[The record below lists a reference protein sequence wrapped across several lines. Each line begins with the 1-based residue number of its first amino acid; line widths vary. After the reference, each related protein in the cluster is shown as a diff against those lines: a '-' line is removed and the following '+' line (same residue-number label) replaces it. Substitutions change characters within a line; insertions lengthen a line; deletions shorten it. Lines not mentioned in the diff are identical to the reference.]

1 MSEPTKITQSIEQA
15 FQKKRDAKAVSERFQ
30 TENAKV
36 QPQAR
41 DLEELVLGA
50 IMLEQNAF
58 DNVSSIIKAPEN
70 FYVDAHQRIYRAMIK
85 LTEGNDP
92 VDMYTVT
99 EKLRSSGELEM
110 VGGAYF
116 IASLTNKV
124 ASSANIEAHA
134 RIVVQ
139 KYLKREVISVSSM
152 AIKDAFDDTVDVF
165 DLLDNTEAELFKLTE
180 SNMKK
185 SAIEIGSVVL
195 EEIDAIAERRKNAVE
210 GEVVTGVSTGFTELD
225 RLTSG
230 WQKSDLIIVAA
241 RPGMGKTAFTLALAR
256 NAAVDGKK
264 PVAFFSLEM
273 STNQLVARLI
283 SMETEIESEKIKK
296 GLLLEHEWQHLVKNI
311 DNLKDAPIFIDDT
324 AAIGIFELRAKC
336 RRLKAKHD
344 IQMIMI
350 DYLQLMTGSADGK
363 SSGNR
368 EQEISLISRSLKG
381 IAKEL
386 NVPIIA
392 LSQLSR
398 AVETRGGDKKP
409 MLSDLRES
417 GAIEQDADMVIFL
430 YRPEYYKITQDTD
443 GLDTRGIAE
452 IIIAKHR
459 NGSLD
464 TVKAKFIGKYAKFQ
478 DLEVSTSY
486 GDSDKNDFNNGNTIT
501 QQSKMNKEIENFDDF
516 LSDGFVED
524 SDMPF

>member
-1 MSEPTKITQSIEQA
+1 MAEFEQNTSKRLKEAFKKKSEFKNKFEEGQ
-15 FQKKRDAKAVSERFQ
+15 
-30 TENAKV
+30 V

-41 DLEELVLGA
+41 DLEEIVLGA

-58 DNVSSIIKAPEN
+58 DNVSAILKTSDN
-70 FYVDAHQRIYRAMIK
+70 FYVDAHQRIYKAMLK
-85 LTEGNDP
+85 LTEDNEP
-92 VDMYTVT
+92 LDMYTVT
-99 EKLRSSGELEM
+99 EKLRSTGELEI

-124 ASSANIEAHA
+124 ASSANVESHA

-139 KYLKREVISVSSM
+139 KFLKREVISLSSK
-152 AIKDAFDDTVDVF
+152 AIQDAFDDTVDVF
-165 DLLDNTEAELFKLTE
+165 DLLDGTEAELFKLTE

-185 SAIEIGSVVL
+185 TAVEIGTVVL
-195 EEIDAIAERRKNAVE
+195 EEIDAIAQRKENAKD
-210 GEVVTGVSTGFTELD
+210 GEIITGVTTGFAELD

-230 WQKSDLIIVAA
+230 WQKSDLIVLAA

-256 NAAVDGKK
+256 NAAIDDKK

-283 SMETEIESEKIKK
+283 AMETEIESEKLKK
-296 GLLLEHEWQHLVKNI
+296 GLLLEKEWKHLVKNI
-311 DNLKDAPIFIDDT
+311 DNLKEAPIFIDDT

-344 IQMIMI
+344 IQLIVI
-350 DYLQLMTGSADGK
+350 DYLQLMTGSIDGK
-363 SSGNR
+363 GAGNR
-368 EQEISLISRSLKG
+368 EQEISMISRNLKG

-386 NVPIIA
+386 EVPIIA

-398 AVETRGGDKKP
+398 AVETRGGAKKP

-430 YRPEYYKITQDTD
+430 YRPEYYKITQDED
-443 GLDTRGIAE
+443 GLDCRGMAE
-452 IIIAKHR
+452 VIIAKHR
-459 NGSLD
+459 NGSLE
-464 TVKAKFIGKYAKFQ
+464 TVKTRFIGKFAKFK
-478 DLEVSTSY
+478 DLE
-486 GDSDKNDFNNGNTIT
+486 NDAFGVLEQDFSNSNMKTLP
-501 QQSKMNKEIENFDDF
+501 SKMNDSSSDFDD
-516 LSDGFVED
+516 SDDSED
-524 SDMPF
+524 FPVDDAIPF

>member
-1 MSEPTKITQSIEQA
+1 MAEPTKLTQGIENA
-15 FQKKRDAKAVSERFQ
+15 FQKKRENKASDRYKD
-30 TENAKV
+30 ENAKV

-58 DNVSSIIKAPEN
+58 DNVSSIIKTSEN
-70 FYVDAHQRIYRAMIK
+70 FYVDAHQRIFSVMLK
-85 LTEGNDP
+85 LTEANEP
-92 VDMYTVT
+92 IDMYTVT

-139 KYLKREVISVSSM
+139 KFLKRQVISLSSE

-165 DLLDNTEAELFKLTE
+165 DLLDSTEAELFKLTE

-185 SAIEIGSVVL
+185 NAVEIGTIVL
-195 EEIDAIAERRKNAVE
+195 EEIDAISERRKNAVD
-210 GEVVTGVSTGFTELD
+210 GEVITGVSTGFAELD
-225 RLTSG
+225 KVTSG
-230 WQKSDLIIVAA
+230 WQKSDLIVLAA

-256 NAAVDGKK
+256 NAAIDGKK

-296 GLLLEHEWQHLVKNI
+296 GLLLETEWKHLVKNI
-311 DNLKDAPIFIDDT
+311 DSLKEAPMFIDDT

-350 DYLQLMTGSADGK
+350 DYLQLMTGSVDGK
-363 SSGNR
+363 GGGNR
-368 EQEISLISRSLKG
+368 EQEISMISRNLKG

-398 AVETRGGDKKP
+398 AVETRGGAKRP

-430 YRPEYYKITQDTD
+430 YRPEYYKITQDEE
-443 GLDTRGIAE
+443 GGDTRGIAE
-452 IIIAKHR
+452 VIIAKHR
-459 NGSLD
+459 NGSLE
-464 TVKAKFIGKYAKFQ
+464 TIKTRFIGKFAKFK
-478 DLEVSTSY
+478 DLEIDPFAISEKDHS
-486 GDSDKNDFNNGNTIT
+486 SENTIT
-501 QQSKMNKEIENFDDF
+501 QQSKMNGSDDKDDF
-516 LSDGFVED
+516 SSDEFAVD
-524 SDMPF
+524 NDMPF

>member
-1 MSEPTKITQSIEQA
+1 MADPTKITQGLEKA
-15 FQKKRDAKAVSERFQ
+15 YQKKRDFKAADRYKDD
-30 TENAKV
+30 NAKV

-58 DNVSSIIKAPEN
+58 DNVSSIIKTPES
-70 FYVDAHQRIYRAMIK
+70 FYVDAHQRIYAVMLK
-85 LTEGNDP
+85 LTEANEP
-92 VDMYTVT
+92 IDMYTVT
-99 EKLRSSGELEM
+99 EKLRSSGELES

-139 KYLKREVISVSSM
+139 KYLKRQVITLSSE

-165 DLLDNTEAELFKLTE
+165 DLLDSTEAELFKLTE

-185 SAIEIGSVVL
+185 NAVEIGSIVL
-195 EEIDAIAERRKNAVE
+195 EEIDAISERRKNAVE
-210 GEVVTGVSTGFTELD
+210 GEVITGVSTGFAELD
-225 RLTSG
+225 KLTSG
-230 WQKSDLIIVAA
+230 WQKSDLIVLAA

-256 NAAVDGKK
+256 NAAIDAKK
-264 PVAFFSLEM
+264 GVAFFSLEM

-283 SMETEIESEKIKK
+283 AMETEIESEKIKK
-296 GLLLEHEWQHLVKNI
+296 GLLLETEWKHLVKNI
-311 DNLKDAPIFIDDT
+311 DNLKEAPIFIDDT
-324 AAIGIFELRAKC
+324 PAIGIFELRAKC

-350 DYLQLMTGSADGK
+350 DYLQLMTGTVDGK
-363 SSGNR
+363 GGGNR
-368 EQEISLISRSLKG
+368 EQEISMISRNLKG

-398 AVETRGGDKKP
+398 AVETRGGAKRP

-430 YRPEYYKITQDTD
+430 YRPEYYKITQDDD
-443 GLDTRGIAE
+443 GMDTRGIAE
-452 IIIAKHR
+452 VIIAKHR
-459 NGSLD
+459 NGSLE
-464 TVKAKFIGKYAKFQ
+464 TVKTRFVGKFAKFK
-478 DLEVSTSY
+478 DLEIDPFAINE
-486 GDSDKNDFNNGNTIT
+486 GDYNDGNTIT
-501 QQSKMNKEIENFDDF
+501 QQSKMNGDNEDDF
-516 LSDGFVED
+516 SGEGFAVD
-524 SDMPF
+524 NDMPF

>member
-1 MSEPTKITQSIEQA
+1 MAEFEQNTTRKLKEA
-15 FQKKRDAKAVSERFQ
+15 IQKKSNYKNKFEEGQ
-30 TENAKV
+30 V

-58 DNVSSIIKAPEN
+58 DNVSAILKTADN

-85 LTEGNDP
+85 LTEDNEP
-92 VDMYTVT
+92 IDMYTVT
-99 EKLRSSGELEM
+99 EKLRSTGELEM

-124 ASSANIEAHA
+124 ASSANIESHA

-139 KYLKREVISVSSM
+139 KFLKREVISLSSK

-165 DLLDNTEAELFKLTE
+165 DLLDGTEAELFKLTE

-185 SAIEIGSVVL
+185 SAVDIGTIVL
-195 EEIDAIAERRKNAVE
+195 EEIDAIAQRKENAKE
-210 GEVVTGVSTGFTELD
+210 GETITGVATGFAELD
-225 RLTSG
+225 KLTSG
-230 WQKSDLIIVAA
+230 WQKSDLIVLAA

-256 NAAVDGKK
+256 NAAVDHKK

-283 SMETEIESEKIKK
+283 AMETEIESEKLKK
-296 GLLLEHEWQHLVKNI
+296 GLLLEKEWKHLVKNI
-311 DNLKDAPIFIDDT
+311 DSLKEAPIFIDDT

-344 IQMIMI
+344 IQLIVI
-350 DYLQLMTGSADGK
+350 DYLQLMTGTSTDGK
-363 SSGNR
+363 GAGNR
-368 EQEISLISRSLKG
+368 EQEISLISRNLKG

-398 AVETRGGDKKP
+398 AVETRGGAKRP

-430 YRPEYYKITQDTD
+430 YRPEYYKITQDED
-443 GLDTRGIAE
+443 GLDCRGIAE
-452 IIIAKHR
+452 VIIAKHR
-459 NGSLD
+459 NGSLE
-464 TVKAKFIGKYAKFQ
+464 TIKTRFIGKYAKFV
-478 DLEVSTSY
+478 DLEKDAF
-486 GDSDKNDFNNGNTIT
+486 GILDKEFSSSNIIT
-501 QQSKMNKEIENFDDF
+501 QQSKMNNSSDSDFDDT
-516 LSDGFVED
+516 ED
-524 SDMPF
+524 FPIDDSIPF

>member
-1 MSEPTKITQSIEQA
+1 MAEPTKITQSIEQA
-15 FQKKRDAKAVSERFQ
+15 FQKKRDAKAVSDRFPS
-30 TENAKV
+30 ENAKV

-58 DNVSSIIKAPEN
+58 DNVSSIIKSPDN
-70 FYVDAHQRIYRAMIK
+70 FYVDAHQRIYKAMIK

-139 KYLKREVISVSSM
+139 KFLKREVISLSSQ

-165 DLLDNTEAELFKLTE
+165 DLLDNTEAELFRLSE

-185 SAIEIGSVVL
+185 NAVEIGSVVL
-195 EEIDAIAERRKNAVE
+195 EEIDAISERRKNAVD
-210 GEVVTGVSTGFTELD
+210 GEVITGVSTGFLQLD
-225 RLTSG
+225 KITSG
-230 WQKSDLIIVAA
+230 WQKSDLIIIAA

-256 NAAVDGKK
+256 NAAIDGKK
-264 PVAFFSLEM
+264 AVAFFSLEM
-273 STNQLVARLI
+273 ATNQLVARLI

-296 GLLLEHEWQHLVKNI
+296 GLLLETEWKHLVKNI
-311 DNLKDAPIFIDDT
+311 DNLKEAPIYIDDT

-344 IQMIMI
+344 IQLIMI
-350 DYLQLMTGSADGK
+350 DYLQLMTGSTDSKGA
-363 SSGNR
+363 GNR
-368 EQEISLISRSLKG
+368 EQEISMISRNLKG

-430 YRPEYYKITQDTD
+430 YRPEYYKLTQDSD

-452 IIIAKHR
+452 VIIAKHR
-459 NGSLD
+459 NGSLE
-464 TVKAKFIGKYAKFQ
+464 TVRTKFIGKFAKFQ
-478 DLEVSTSY
+478 DLEVTSL
-486 GDSDKNDFNNGNTIT
+486 NNFEEDYKSGNTIT
-501 QQSKMNKEIENFDDF
+501 QQSKMNKNNDDDDF
-516 LSDGFVED
+516 ASDDFEID
-524 SDMPF
+524 NDMPF

>member
-1 MSEPTKITQSIEQA
+1 MAEPTKITQSIEQA
-15 FQKKRDAKAVSERFQ
+15 FQKKRDAKAVSDRFPS
-30 TENAKV
+30 ENAKV

-58 DNVSSIIKAPEN
+58 DNVSSIIKSPDN
-70 FYVDAHQRIYRAMIK
+70 FYVDAHQRIYKAMIK

-139 KYLKREVISVSSM
+139 KFLKREVISLSSQ

-165 DLLDNTEAELFKLTE
+165 DLLDNTEAELFRLSE

-185 SAIEIGSVVL
+185 NAVEIGSVVL
-195 EEIDAIAERRKNAVE
+195 EEIDAISERRKNAVD
-210 GEVVTGVSTGFTELD
+210 GEVITGVSTGFSQLD
-225 RLTSG
+225 KITSG
-230 WQKSDLIIVAA
+230 WQKSDLIIIAA

-256 NAAVDGKK
+256 NAAIDGKK
-264 PVAFFSLEM
+264 AVAFFSLEM
-273 STNQLVARLI
+273 ATNQLVARLI

-296 GLLLEHEWQHLVKNI
+296 GLLLETEWKHLVKNI
-311 DNLKDAPIFIDDT
+311 DNLKEAPIYIDDT

-344 IQMIMI
+344 IQLIMI
-350 DYLQLMTGSADGK
+350 DYLQLMTGSTDSKGA
-363 SSGNR
+363 GNR
-368 EQEISLISRSLKG
+368 EQEISMISRNLKG

-430 YRPEYYKITQDTD
+430 YRPEYYKLTQDSD

-452 IIIAKHR
+452 VIIAKHR
-459 NGSLD
+459 NGSLE
-464 TVKAKFIGKYAKFQ
+464 TVRTKFIGKFAKFQ
-478 DLEVSTSY
+478 DLEVTSL
-486 GDSDKNDFNNGNTIT
+486 NNFEEDYKSGNTIT
-501 QQSKMNKEIENFDDF
+501 QQSKMNKNNDDDDF
-516 LSDGFVED
+516 ASDDFEID
-524 SDMPF
+524 NDMPF